1 MFLLGSKKNDSKR
14 AYELD
19 FLRGIAIVMMVFM
32 HFSYDVR
39 YEFGVNTF
47 RYLEADYFWTFIHPI
62 ITGLFVSISG
72 VCCTMS
78 RSNFKRGARLL
89 GIALLFT
96 FTTLFIYEFMGI
108 DVLIIFNV
116 LHVLALST
124 LVYALFVFIEKKTK
138 INYMGMT
145 LIIGLIG
152 IYIMLINNELSN
164 YDYVTSNLMLLPIGI
179 KINGT
184 PSMGD
189 YMPLVPWMGV
199 FLLGA
204 VIGRSC
210 YKDKKTLF
218 PNPKA
223 VLRKITEPF
232 EFLGRHS
239 LLIYL
244 VHQPVIYGILYVI
257 FKLMGKV

>member
-47 RYLEADYFWTFIHPI
+47 KYLEADYFWTFIHPI

-78 RSNFKRGARLL
+78 RSNFKRGSRLL

-96 FTTLFIYEFMGI
+96 FATLFIYNVMGI
-108 DVLIIFNV
+108 DVLILFNV
-116 LHVLALST
+116 LHVLAVST
-124 LVYALFVFIEKKTK
+124 LVYALFAFVEKKTK
-138 INYMGMT
+138 INSMGMT

-152 IYIMLINNELSN
+152 IYIMLLSTEISN
-164 YDYVTSNLMLLPIGI
+164 YDYSTTNMLLLPIGI
-179 KINGT
+179 KINGV

-199 FLLGA
+199 FLMGS

-210 YKDKKTLF
+210 YKEKKTLF
-218 PNPKA
+218 PDPKP
-223 VLRKITEPF
+223 VIRKITAPF
-232 EFLGRHS
+232 ELLGRHS

-244 VHQPVIYGILYVI
+244 VHQPLIYGILYLI
-257 FKLMGKV
+257 FMLMGKV